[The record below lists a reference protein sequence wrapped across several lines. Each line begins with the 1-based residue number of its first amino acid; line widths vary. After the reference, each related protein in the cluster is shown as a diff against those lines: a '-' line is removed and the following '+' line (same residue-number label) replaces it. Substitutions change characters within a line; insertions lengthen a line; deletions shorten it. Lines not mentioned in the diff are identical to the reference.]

1 MMSEVRL
8 VEMNMKNL
16 GKVCRLSNT
25 LSPEQQ
31 KCVASNVYS
40 VAQAHFAP
48 DNAWFR
54 AIYLDEEPI
63 GFVMVD
69 MKPEEEELPGGERPS
84 VMLWRFMIGGNYQG
98 KGYGKKALD
107 LITDKFR
114 QEGNK
119 TFFTSCVMGEVSPY
133 QFYLNYGFEDTGE
146 KDDDEEILR
155 LVL

>member
-1 MMSEVRL
+1 MSEVRL

-16 GKVCRLSNT
+16 VRVCKLSDT

-31 KCVASNVYS
+31 KCVAPNVYS

-63 GFVMVD
+63 GFIMVD
-69 MKPEEEELPGGERPS
+69 VNPEEEEIPDGERPS
-84 VMLWRFMIGGNYQG
+84 VMLWRFMIGSEYQG

-107 LITDKFR
+107 LVTDKFR
-114 QEGNK
+114 KEGNQH
-119 TFFTSCVMGEVSPY
+119 FFTSCVMGDVSPY
-133 QFYLNYGFEDTGE
+133 QFYLNY
-146 KDDDEEILR
+146 
-155 LVL
+155 